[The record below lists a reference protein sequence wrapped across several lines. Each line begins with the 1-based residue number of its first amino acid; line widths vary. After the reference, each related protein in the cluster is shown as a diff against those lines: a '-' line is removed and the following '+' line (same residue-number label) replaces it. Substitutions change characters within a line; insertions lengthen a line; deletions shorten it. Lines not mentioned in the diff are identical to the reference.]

1 MKNAPRVT
9 RIEVFQFEYELEDI
23 GREPTIGLPVY
34 KPGNTLRTSA
44 NGVRIETDAGITG
57 EYIGGSATEYSAFPM
72 FAPSLI
78 GSSALDREGFY
89 NNAKQAT
96 RQHARM
102 GTGVADMALW
112 DLAGKFYDA
121 PLYELL
127 GGASRKLPCYAST
140 YVGDHEKGGLDSPEA
155 YADFAEQCLE
165 LGYPAFKIHGW
176 QDASI
181 GKQVAVVHAVGKRVG
196 GKMDLML
203 DPFCAIRTFGEALK
217 LGWACDEWRYLW
229 LEDPFKDGGVSAH
242 AHRKLRQ
249 LIKTPL
255 LQLEHLRGLESH
267 VDFIEAQA
275 TDFVRIDPDYDGGV
289 TGSMKIAHASEGF
302 GLDVELHG
310 PGPVRRHIM
319 SAIRNTNYYEMG
331 LLHPKVGPFQPEIYA
346 DGYRDGID
354 AVDENGCV
362 EPPQGPGMGVEF
374 NWDYI
379 NAHRTDTVV
388 YE

>member
-1 MKNAPRVT
+1 MKNAPRVS
-9 RIEVFQFEYELEDI
+9 RIEVFQFEYELKDI
-23 GREPTIGLPVY
+23 GREHTIGIPIY
-34 KPGNTLRTSA
+34 QPGNIHRTVA

-78 GSSALDREGFY
+78 GRSAMDREGFY
-89 NNAKQAT
+89 NDAKQAT

-127 GGASRKLPCYAST
+127 GGTSRKLPCYAST
-140 YVGDHEKGGLDSPEA
+140 YVGDHEQGGLDSPEA
-155 YADFAEQCLE
+155 YADFAEQCLD

-181 GKQVAVVHAVGKRVG
+181 EKQVAVVHAVGKRVG

-203 DPFCAIRTFGEALK
+203 DPFCAIRTFAEALK

-229 LEDPFKDGGVSAH
+229 LEDPFKDGGISAH

-302 GLDVELHG
+302 GLDVELHS

-331 LLHPKVGPFQPEIYA
+331 LLHPKVGPFQPAIYA

-354 AVDENGCV
+354 VVDENGCID
-362 EPPQGPGMGVEF
+362 PPQGPGIGVLYDWEF
-374 NWDYI
+374 I
-379 NAHRTDTVV
+379 NAHRIDGTV